1 MKNKQEEVDPIITCH
16 IYNENH
22 IPITDPESG
31 EIICSNCGMVISERI
46 EDNLHQERHT
56 NTSEESNKRR
66 DRIGSPTSLAIHDM
80 GLSTIIGRDNKDA
93 TGRKLDAATSSA
105 IERLRIWDSRMKV
118 HTSKDRNLMHAFQE
132 LDVLK
137 DKLGLSD
144 AIVEKAAYIYRK
156 SQQSGMVR
164 GRSISGILSASL
176 YIACRE
182 IGMPRTIKDIAA
194 ASNMRRKA
202 VARSH
207 RLLIRELDIKA
218 PIVDPIKCIVKV
230 ANNVNLAG
238 KIKREAINMMEEV
251 IKKEITAG
259 KDPMGLAATVLYLS
273 CKKIGE
279 EDDITQVDMA
289 RAAGVTEVTIRNRL
303 RDLIDKLGIS
313 LGI

>member
-1 MKNKQEEVDPIITCH
+1 MKNKQEEVNPIITYH
-16 IYNENH
+16 IHNEDH
-22 IPITDPESG
+22 IPISDPESG
-31 EIICSNCGMVISERI
+31 EIICSSCGIVISEKI
-46 EDNLHQERHT
+46 EDNLHQERRK
-56 NTSEESNKRR
+56 NTLEELNKRR
-66 DRIGSPTSLAIHDM
+66 DRTGAPTSLALYDM

-132 LDVLK
+132 LDILK
-137 DKLGLSD
+137 YKLGLSD
-144 AIVEKAAYIYRK
+144 AIIEKAAYIYRK
-156 SQQSGMVR
+156 TQQSGMIR
-164 GRSISGILSASL
+164 GRSISGVLAASL
-176 YIACRE
+176 YIACKE

-202 VARSH
+202 VARNH

-218 PIVDPIKCIVKV
+218 PIVDPMKCIVRI
-230 ANNVNLAG
+230 ANNVNLAE
-238 KIKREAINMMEEV
+238 KTKREAINMMEEV
-251 IKKEITAG
+251 VKKEITAG
-259 KDPMGLAATVLYLS
+259 KDPMGLAATALYLA

-289 RAAGVTEVTIRNRL
+289 RAAGVAEVTIRNRL

-313 LGI
+313 LDV